1 MRRRWSQLDGAQ
13 AVRAARDRLPLLGGR
28 RAPVGTPPGGEKRRC
43 SHGRALGEAVAHASV
58 SVITLKP
65 YGEGKLSSGGAAGGG
80 RGEGNPRDSTSSDR
94 QEPHGIES
102 VRRPVRVGERT
113 FS

>member
-43 SHGRALGEAVAHASV
+43 SHGRALGQAVAHASV

-65 YGEGKLSSGGAAGGG
+65 YGEAGCL
-80 RGEGNPRDSTSSDR
+80 GEGNPRDSTSSDR